1 MPPNLGG
8 HPHLPI
14 WRNETQH
21 GVFVRKVWKAGI
33 ESCFLRLKLV
43 HSRHGPVNFPWSH
56 ERIAT
61 PAFEEITISMTTE
74 QELRQKLRKISAL
87 FEGATTAGERD
98 SAAAAIDRLRKAL
111 AAAEQIEKPVETY
124 FKLVDQWNR
133 RLFTAL
139 CRRYGLKPYRYPR
152 QHRTTV
158 VLRAPKSFIDN
169 TLWPEYLQIEKALHE
184 YLNEATERIIREEV
198 FGNSDEAEERAG

>member
-1 MPPNLGG
+1 MV
-8 HPHLPI
+8 
-14 WRNETQH
+14 RN
-21 GVFVRKVWKAGI
+21 
-33 ESCFLRLKLV
+33 
-43 HSRHGPVNFPWSH
+43 RHAPVNFPCSH
-56 ERIAT
+56 ARIAT
-61 PAFEEITISMTTE
+61 PAFDEITISMTTE

-98 SAAAAIDRLRKAL
+98 AAAAAIDRVRRAL
-111 AAAEQIEKPVETY
+111 ATAEQIEKPVETY

-152 QHRTTV
+152 QRRTTV
-158 VLRAPKSFIDN
+158 VVRAPKSFIDK
-169 TLWPEYLQIEKALHE
+169 TLWPEYLQIEKVLDE

-198 FGNSDEAEERAG
+198 FGNSDEAEERMG

>member
-1 MPPNLGG
+1 MGPES
-8 HPHLPI
+8 
-14 WRNETQH
+14 RNEFDF
-21 GVFVRKVWKAGI
+21 GGLPLVRNG
-33 ESCFLRLKLV
+33 
-43 HSRHGPVNFPWSH
+43 HGPVNFPCPH
-56 ERIAT
+56 APVAT
-61 PAFEEITISMTTE
+61 SAFDEITISMTTE
-74 QELRQKLRKISAL
+74 EELREKLRKISAL

-98 SAAAAIDRLRKAL
+98 AAAAAIDRVRKAL
-111 AAAEQIEKPVETY
+111 TAAEQIEKPVETY

-158 VLRAPKSFIDN
+158 VLRAPKSFIDK
-169 TLWPEYLQIEKALHE
+169 TLWPEYLQLEKALHE